1 MLFILYSNKFADLK
15 RESVTNTQ
23 KSLHLLFW
31 NLKKEINLFMFKSI
45 FEIIRWI
52 DLSLGQERHSL
63 GAVYMF
69 LSVEQLTSLY
79 IHSLKFYSV
88 YLVWK
93 FTVSLDVSVYDSTS

>member
-52 DLSLGQERHSL
+52 DLSLGQFKIL
-63 GAVYMF
+63 LCLFG
-69 LSVEQLTSLY
+69 VE
-79 IHSLKFYSV
+79 IYSITGCISIWQ
-88 YLVWK
+88 YLIVEHI
-93 FTVSLDVSVYDSTS
+93 